1 MKSELIRVIIVDD
14 HPVVTRGLAAVIKAF
29 DEDLCLIG
37 EASSGEEAITLCEKA
52 QPDVVLMDLLMPGMG
67 GIEAIRTIRERWPCM
82 YVIALTSFG
91 EKEMVKEAIKAGAIS
106 YLLKNVS
113 AQELVKTIH
122 EAVSGKSN
130 LSPEIAELLIQD
142 IRKPPQ
148 KEYGLSSREQEV
160 LKLMVSGLSNDAIAN
175 QLVISRS
182 TVKFHVSNILSKL
195 GTASRTEA
203 VSLAIRNHLV
213 N

>member
-1 MKSELIRVIIVDD
+1 MTRKLIHIIIVDD

-29 DEDLCLIG
+29 DEDLCLVG
-37 EASSGEEAITLCEKA
+37 EARSGEEAITLCEKA
-52 QPDVVLMDLLMPGMG
+52 QPDVVLMDLLMPGIG
-67 GIEAIRTIRERWPCM
+67 GIEAIRTIRERWPGI
-82 YVIALTSFG
+82 YIIALTSFG
-91 EKEMVKEAIKAGAIS
+91 EKEIVKEAIRAGAIS

-113 AQELVKTIH
+113 AEELVKTIH
-122 EAVSGKSN
+122 EAISGKSN
-130 LSPEIAELLIQD
+130 LSPEIAELLMQD

-160 LKLMVSGLSNDAIAN
+160 LRLMIAGLSNDAIAN
-175 QLVISRS
+175 RLVISRS

-203 VSLAIRNHLV
+203 VSLAIRNRLV